1 MAQVSVIIPVFNKA
15 TTIQKTIE
23 SVLAQTFTDF
33 ELLLVNDAS
42 TDNSLAIIE
51 QFRDSRIQLIN
62 QEHKGVSYTRNTGI
76 KASKSPFVAFL
87 DADDIW
93 QQNHLENMIQLSK
106 NHFECA
112 VFSSGYSVIYPNKI
126 RNFNFKT
133 APKSPMDFFEN
144 SLDFS
149 LLHPSII
156 MIKKTV
162 FDTVGYYDTSYPGG
176 EDTELWIRMMLK
188 YKLCFSNE
196 ITVTINKKLAQQ
208 ASRILSNYHKI
219 DYIFHFS
226 NEEKN
231 NSSLQKYM
239 DLQRYA
245 LIIRF
250 KKQGKTHPKYQTIR
264 TAINTENL
272 SLKQRIL
279 LALPTKAVALLLQS
293 LV

>member
-133 APKSPMDFFEN
+133 APKNPMDFFEN

-149 LLHPSII
+149 LLNNSNI

-196 ITVTINKKLAQQ
+196 ITVTINKNLAQQ
-208 ASRILSNYHKI
+208 ASAVLTNYHKV
-219 DYIFHFS
+219 DYVFHFLK
-226 NEEKN
+226 EEN
-231 NSSLQKYM
+231 NNALKKYM

-245 LIIRF
+245 LLIRF
-250 KKQGKTHPKYQTIR
+250 KKQGKSHPEYH
-264 TAINTENL
+264 AIHKVMNTKNL
-272 SLKQRIL
+272 NLKQRVL
-279 LALPTKAVALLLQS
+279 LALPTKVIATLQN